1 MILLGAGA
9 LLMYEAV
16 KSKNPHPIT
25 KTVAVIRGP
34 KLAVV

>member
-16 KSKNPHPIT
+16 KSKNPHPVTKALAAVQGT
-25 KTVAVIRGP
+25 KTGG
-34 KLAVV
+34 